1 LPGESQVRIS
11 LMDALGNQ
19 SQVLM
24 NSMAHAGV
32 NTLLLDPAN
41 LMNGAYFLRIE
52 SAGNVTMQ
60 KVIVNH

>member
-1 LPGESQVRIS
+1 
-11 LMDALGNQ
+11 MDALGNQ

-24 NSMAHAGV
+24 NGMAHAGV
-32 NTLLLDPAN
+32 NTLPLDPAN
-41 LMNGAYFLRIE
+41 LINGAYFLRIE